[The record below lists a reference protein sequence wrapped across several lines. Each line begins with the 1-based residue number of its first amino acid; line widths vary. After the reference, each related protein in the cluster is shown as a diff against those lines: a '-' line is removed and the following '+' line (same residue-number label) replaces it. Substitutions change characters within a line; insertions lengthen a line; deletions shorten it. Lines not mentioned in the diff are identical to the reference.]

1 MSIAESYLKST
12 KFKIDVISIFPY
24 VMIFQSYN
32 WPDLEIDDGALNLE
46 NFLWLLKLIRINHTG
61 FAL

>member
-12 KFKIDVISIFPY
+12 KFKIDLISIFPY
-24 VMIFQSYN
+24 VMIIQSYD
-32 WPDLEIDDGALNLE
+32 WPNLVVDDMAQNLE
-46 NFLWLLKLIRINHTG
+46 NWLWLLKLLRIKHTG